1 MLNNADRPRLLI
13 RRTAHGKPYYENAV
27 GLAEGDRQSPM
38 HDALDFPGKKGRDEF
53 EATLKAGYPGIEVI
67 FDQSSLDFVAEIRSI
82 DREVDRD
89 EFIGDWWCQLQYA
102 ANGNDYSQI
111 KDAFLL
117 AVPVRSSGK
126 DRVRWWSGWFHYQ
139 WLIENSRREMEES
152 GKRLQSLFGGPK
164 PRNWRDVVEEA
175 YYEQVQRRRLAI
187 FERRREWWRVVR
199 WGLTTGL
206 GMVLTLWSGIQI
218 WDRFFGG

>member
-1 MLNNADRPRLLI
+1 MENRTAKSILRVK
-13 RRTAHGKPYYENAV
+13 RTAHGKPY
-27 GLAEGDRQSPM
+27 LAPTDWLADDAQAFTLR
-38 HDALDFPGKKGRDEF
+38 DALDFPGNRGLEEF
-53 EATLKAGYPGIEVI
+53 KADLEAKNPDFGFHYDGT
-67 FDQSSLDFVAEIRSI
+67 SLDSVAGIRSI

-89 EFIGDWWCQLQYA
+89 DFMRCWLHQPRHAVVDGVGELRDP
-102 ANGNDYSQI
+102 
-111 KDAFLL
+111 FLR
-117 AVPVRSSGK
+117 AVPVRLSGK

-152 GKRLQSLFGGPK
+152 GKRLQSLFEGPK
-164 PRNWRDVVEEA
+164 PSDWRDVVEEA

-199 WGLTTGL
+199 WGLTTVL
-206 GMVLTLWSGIQI
+206 GVVLTLWSGIQI

>member
-1 MLNNADRPRLLI
+1 MTDYTSLPIVPI
-13 RRTAHGKPYYENAV
+13 RRSAHGKPYFEDAV
-27 GLAEGDRQSPM
+27 GLGDDLGDSPL
-38 HDALDFPGKKGRDEF
+38 HDALDFPGKDALDDFG
-53 EATLKAGYPGIEVI
+53 AALKDKYPGIAVSRDGARHDYI
-67 FDQSSLDFVAEIRSI
+67 AEIRSI

-89 EFIGDWWCQLQYA
+89 EFQYCWRFQLKFA
-102 ANGNDYSQI
+102 MIEGFNEV
-111 KDAFLL
+111 KDPFLRI
-117 AVPVRSSGK
+117 VPVRLSGK

-152 GKRLQSLFGGPK
+152 GKRLQSLFDSPH
-164 PRNWRDVVEEA
+164 PRRRNVVEEA

-199 WGLTTGL
+199 WGLTTVL
-206 GMVLTLWSGIQI
+206 GGVLTLWSGIQI